1 MDDTTTQTEEDAL
14 KSALSVV
21 NIAEKK
27 ARIYSRLLTD
37 TSLAKAMEQLACRHE
52 EQKISLQTLL
62 YGDKKNKKKG
72 EKAEEDDET

>member
-37 TSLAKAMEQLACRHE
+37 TSLAKVSSFQKQRTSCFRKTARITILTQKPQDIRLAAFC
-52 EQKISLQTLL
+52 QFL
-62 YGDKKNKKKG
+62 
-72 EKAEEDDET
+72 